1 MNKLRAAVWIAQV
14 VLAVFYATAGALKI
28 FVPMD
33 ELPAMIP
40 WTGDYSEGF
49 VRFTGWL
56 DMFAA
61 TGIVLPDMLH
71 IWTWV
76 TILAALGSAALQ
88 ISAIV
93 FHVWRGEFA
102 VLIINF
108 SALALSCLVLWG
120 WGKIHSPASAS
131 HASVK

>member
-1 MNKLRAAVWIAQV
+1 MSKLRVAVWIAQV
-14 VLAVFYATAGALKI
+14 ILAVFYATAGALKI

-33 ELPAMIP
+33 QLPAMIP
-40 WTGDYSEGF
+40 WTGDFSEGF

-61 TGIVLPDMLH
+61 FGLVLPDMLR

-76 TILAALGSAALQ
+76 TILAAFGSAMLQ
-88 ISAIV
+88 VLAII

-108 SALALSCLVLWG
+108 SALALSCLVLWR
-120 WGKIHSPASAS
+120 WDRIHSPASPH